1 MAGRPAAAR
10 NQSATDTGDPVLDRA
25 FALLAGFDPTHRVLS
40 LTNLARRAEIPLSS
54 ALRLARRLVSLGALE
69 RRGRDYVVGLRLWEI
84 ASLAPRSQGL
94 REVAMPVMAD
104 LEEATRQHV
113 LLAVREGSEAVLVER
128 LSGRAA
134 MSVLYRVGGRLPLH
148 STGVGLVLL
157 AHADPEFQEQILRG
171 PLVHLPEAVPVNPTE
186 LRRTLAGVRRD
197 GLVTVRRNAPEPLVA
212 VAAPIRDAVD
222 NVVAALSVVIP
233 AGTLD
238 PNRVGPAVRA
248 GARAVSRG
256 LGSPTSATLPP
267 PPQSGDATV
276 GRQSGDATVRRSGRP
291 PDSAHRRS

>member
-10 NQSATDTGDPVLDRA
+10 SPSATDSGDPVLDRA

-40 LTNLARRAEIPLSS
+40 LTDLARRSKIPLSS

-84 ASLAPRSQGL
+84 AALAPRSQGL
-94 REVAMPVMAD
+94 REIAMPVMAD

-113 LLAVREGSEAVLVER
+113 LLAVLEGSEAVLVER
-128 LSGRAA
+128 LSGRSA

-157 AHADPEFQEQILRG
+157 AHADPDFQERILSA
-171 PLVHLPEAVPVNPTE
+171 PLMHLPETVPVDPAG
-186 LRRTLAGVRRD
+186 LRRTLAEVRRD
-197 GLVTVRRNAPEPLVA
+197 GLVTVQRNVPEPLVA
-212 VAAPIRDAVD
+212 VAAPVRDADDV
-222 NVVAALSVVIP
+222 VVAALSVVIP
-233 AGTLD
+233 AGSLD
-238 PNRVGPAVRA
+238 PRRVGPAVRA

-256 LGSPTSATLPP
+256 IGSPRSATVPP
-267 PPQSGDATV
+267 RSSGDAIHAPSDPT
-276 GRQSGDATVRRSGRP
+276 RSTPLRRRNDGS
-291 PDSAHRRS
+291 

>member
-10 NQSATDTGDPVLDRA
+10 SPSATDAGDPVLDRA

-40 LTNLARRAEIPLSS
+40 LTDLARRSKIPISS

-113 LLAVREGSEAVLVER
+113 LLAVRDGSEAVLVER
-128 LSGRAA
+128 LSGSTA

-157 AHADPEFQEQILRG
+157 AHADSEIQEKILNA
-171 PLVHLPEAVPVNPTE
+171 PLMHLPEAVPVDPSG
-186 LRRTLAGVRRD
+186 LRRTLAQVRRD
-197 GLVTVRRNAPEPLVA
+197 GIVTVRRNAPEPLVA
-212 VAAPIRDAVD
+212 VAAPVRDAGD
-222 NVVAALSVVIP
+222 IVVAALSVVIP
-233 AGTLD
+233 AGSLD
-238 PNRVGPAVRA
+238 PRRVGPAVHA

-256 LGSPTSATLPP
+256 LGSPQSATLPP
-267 PPQSGDATV
+267 RSPGDGTSTSSNPNA
-276 GRQSGDATVRRSGRP
+276 SPMPRRP
-291 PDSAHRRS
+291 V

>member
-10 NQSATDTGDPVLDRA
+10 SPSATDAGDPVLDRA

-40 LTNLARRAEIPLSS
+40 LTDLARRSKIPLSS

-69 RRGRDYVVGLRLWEI
+69 RSGRDYVVGLRLWEI

-128 LSGRAA
+128 LSGRSA

-157 AHADPEFQEQILRG
+157 AHAEPDFQERILSA
-171 PLVHLPEAVPVNPTE
+171 PLIHVPEAIPVDPAG
-186 LRRTLAGVRRD
+186 LRRTLADLRRD
-197 GLVTVRRNAPEPLVA
+197 GIVTVRRNAPEPLVA
-212 VAAPIRDAVD
+212 VAAPIRDAGDV
-222 NVVAALSVVIP
+222 VVAALSVVIP
-233 AGTLD
+233 AGSID
-238 PNRVGPAVRA
+238 PRRVGPAVRA
-248 GARAVSRG
+248 GARAISRG
-256 LGSPTSATLPP
+256 LGSPKSATLPP
-267 PPQSGDATV
+267 GLPSTATPASFDPIQSTV
-276 GRQSGDATVRRSGRP
+276 LRR
-291 PDSAHRRS
+291 